1 MDVLAA
7 RVNAVRVFP
16 KPISWV
22 FRQPDLPRMSSYVGQ
37 NMHTSARMPPR
48 ARFGFC
54 RLDAPVTV
62 FLYLQRFNQL
72 VAIKVMDEYCLSS
85 HRVCPALFLI
95 SSHRDG

>member
-1 MDVLAA
+1 
-7 RVNAVRVFP
+7 
-16 KPISWV
+16 
-22 FRQPDLPRMSSYVGQ
+22 
-37 NMHTSARMPPR
+37 MHTSARMPPR

-72 VAIKVMDEYCLSS
+72 VAIKVMDEYCSSS

-95 SSHRDG
+95 SSHRDGYMADEMSPDSFSNIIERAIFWCLS